1 MAIGLTLIFGVMDIV
16 NFAHGEFL
24 MLGMYASF
32 WMFALLALDPMFTL
46 PLTVLVLFAFGVLLY
61 RLVVRRIIDAPPLS
75 QIFTTFGLMLL
86 MRGLAQFFWKPD
98 YRTIENSLVAGSIK
112 VAGVQ
117 VGRPQVVAGLGAV
130 LVTGLIYFFLNRT
143 KLGAALEATAA
154 DKEAA
159 RLMGIDSHKMF
170 ALAWGTAAACAGAA
184 GGLLSTFFPIFPDV
198 GANFILLAFV
208 VVNLGGFGSV
218 MGAFWA
224 GIIVGV
230 TEMNEILGHPRRVP
244 VFALLALAVALLVP
258 FLTDDPSHL
267 NMAILALMA
276 AQVGVAWNLLGG
288 YAGQVSLGH
297 VAFYGL
303 GAYTS
308 TLLLVKFGINPWLGM
323 LAGGVAAAVL
333 SAGVGW
339 SCFRLK
345 GHYFT
350 MPTIAAA
357 EIVQIVFTN
366 WEYAGTAVGLTIPM
380 EPQGLGGVGTLFG
393 PVIGSVVLTAIEE
406 LSRASFGG
414 TGRGTDTVIYAGLIV
429 VIAVFYPSGII
440 GWYQDHM
447 QRWKARAAQAK
458 APATHTSASSS
469 GATPCACL
477 KSNPSASALAA

>member
-1 MAIGLTLIFGVMDIV
+1 MTFDILLQTLASGVLIGLIYALVAIGLTLIFGVMDIV

-130 LVTGLIYFFLNRT
+130 LVTGLIYFFLTRT

-230 TEMNEILGHPRRVP
+230 IEVMGGL
-244 VFALLALAVALLVP
+244 
-258 FLTDDPSHL
+258 
-267 NMAILALMA
+267 
-276 AQVGVAWNLLGG
+276 LLGPQ
-288 YAGQVSLGH
+288 YKTAIVLVLFLG
-297 VAFYGL
+297 
-303 GAYTS
+303 
-308 TLLLVKFGINPWLGM
+308 
-323 LAGGVAAAVL
+323 VL
-333 SAGVGW
+333 M
-339 SCFRLK
+339 FR
-345 GHYFT
+345 
-350 MPTIAAA
+350 
-357 EIVQIVFTN
+357 
-366 WEYAGTAVGLTIPM
+366 
-380 EPQGLGGVGTLFG
+380 PQGLLG
-393 PVIGSVVLTAIEE
+393 
-406 LSRASFGG
+406 
-414 TGRGTDTVIYAGLIV
+414 
-429 VIAVFYPSGII
+429 
-440 GWYQDHM
+440 
-447 QRWKARAAQAK
+447 KA
-458 APATHTSASSS
+458 
-469 GATPCACL
+469 
-477 KSNPSASALAA
+477 